1 MFSFIKTS
9 WYTINISITIYALLS
24 NFWISRFTHFFAP
37 PRGFSPSPRP
47 AEIWSAPLH
56 PWNLV
61 ETDCKLNEVTF
72 ENSAAGLCLRRYAG
86 GWSLGQ
92 PFLPLQL
99 TIYWWKKCFETS
111 QPCLFDNVRNSSLLL
126 QGSDS
131 AGFLLGSL
139 FQGHSYNTIRV
150 WLFKEFWNL
159 PEWREIQ
166 DFKQSSNNANNV
178 YLNFILAFS
187 LNRYGYYDGEFPVS
201 DFREINF
208 HKFDQPKRK

>member
-1 MFSFIKTS
+1 M
-9 WYTINISITIYALLS
+9 S
-24 NFWISRFTHFFAP
+24 NFWISQFMCFLPRPAP
-37 PRGFSPSPRP
+37 PRGFSPSPCPAPPRP
-47 AEIWSAPLH
+47 AEIWSFPSH

-72 ENSAAGLCLRRYAG
+72 EDSAAGLCLWRYAG

-92 PFLPLQL
+92 PFCTLATCHLL
-99 TIYWWKKCFETS
+99 MKKCFETS
-111 QPCLFDNVRNSSLLL
+111 QPCLFENVRNSSLLL

-187 LNRYGYYDGEFPVS
+187 LNRYGYYGGEFPVS
-201 DFREINF
+201 QFQIYKTFINITNF
-208 HKFDQPKRK
+208 SKYSSARKWLE